1 MMDIYWL
8 YDIPNWMLFM
18 VVCGGTVAVSLFG
31 SILIRGRAERRLG
44 LSEESNDIIGH
55 FLGFTS
61 IFYGLMLGL
70 VAVGAW
76 ESFKEVETKVTNEA
90 ATLSALYRD
99 VSYLPEPS
107 RSMLQTGVRNY
118 TRFVIDHGWGL
129 QQQGISPGGGTL
141 LASKIADILYNVD
154 PVTSADEIKIA
165 EAIKQFNELEKARR
179 LRLLSVQEGLPASL
193 WVIILLGTVLN
204 ITLTWLLVIKNKW
217 LDICVNL
224 VVSVLLGSF
233 LFFVVAM
240 DNPFRGNLSVS
251 AEPYEQVYRSL
262 ME

>member
-1 MMDIYWL
+1 MDFYWL
-8 YDIPNWMLFM
+8 YDLQTWQLF
-18 VVCGGTVAVSLFG
+18 VIVCGTTVAISLLG
-31 SILIRGRAERRLG
+31 SILIRGRAEKRLG

-76 ESFKEVETKVTNEA
+76 ESFKDVETKVATEA
-90 ATLSALYRD
+90 ATLSTFYQD

-107 RSMLQTGVRNY
+107 RSMLQTSVRNY
-118 TRFVIDHGWGL
+118 TRFVIDHAWGL
-129 QQQGISPGGGTL
+129 QQEGIAPSGGTL
-141 LASKIADILYNVD
+141 LSGKIADILYSVQI
-154 PVTSADEIKIA
+154 VTAADEIKFA
-165 EAIKQFNELEKARR
+165 EALKQFDELEKARR
-179 LRLLSVQEGLPASL
+179 LRLLSVQDGLPESL
-193 WVIILLGTVLN
+193 WVIILLGTFLN

-217 LDICVNL
+217 LDITVNL
-224 VVSVLLGSF
+224 MVSLLLGSF

-240 DNPFRGNLSVS
+240 DNPFRGKLSVS

-262 ME
+262 MK